1 MFPCFHR
8 RRFHRSGLSRRR
20 FVAALAAV
28 DSERPSG
35 VWVHGFNP
43 FPNKVHFTLGE
54 AAVASGWL
62 GRGVNLL
69 EWDWNR
75 ATRASMRPKVNVE
88 AARGQGERLAASLIA
103 AGIAPGRTELI
114 GHSLGCVLAAAAARS
129 WSVQTGERVARV
141 TLLEPLRGN
150 HEVIFDVEQLA
161 SNADRVENHWS
172 PGPSGF
178 GAPAA
183 RPDVVDV
190 RRPGRTPIRGLILPH
205 RSNHVDVLRQLL
217 PSEELFR

>member
-1 MFPCFHR
+1 MRAPR
-8 RRFHRSGLSRRR
+8 IVARGPGEWGLLRIWS
-20 FVAALAAV
+20 
-28 DSERPSG
+28 DGIDPERPAV

-54 AAVASGWL
+54 AAVASGWSL
-62 GRGVNLL
+62 RDLNLL

-75 ATRASMRPKVNVE
+75 ATRASLRPQVNVE

-103 AGIAPGRTELI
+103 VGVTPGRTELI
-114 GHSLGCVLAAAAARS
+114 GHSLGCVLVAAAARS
-129 WSVQTGERVARV
+129 WCAQTGDRVRQV

-150 HEVIFDVEQLA
+150 HATIFDQEQLA

-172 PGPSGF
+172 PGLSGF

-183 RPDVVDV
+183 RPGVIDD
-190 RRPGRTPIRGLILPH
+190 RRPGRTPARGLLLPH
-205 RSNHVDVLRQLL
+205 RSNHVDVLRQYLK
-217 PSEELFR
+217 